1 MKKLR
6 VTVEGKVFDVVVES
20 LDEQGRV
27 VAMPQNPAVQVYQQ
41 STMAPPPS
49 SSAPKPSSPV
59 AAGSGA
65 VTSPLAGRVVSVDCQ
80 VGQSVASGAQLVTV
94 EAMKMNTF
102 VYAAADGTVA
112 SINVTQGDAVEEG
125 QVLVTLS

>member
-27 VAMPQNPAVQVYQQ
+27 VPMPQNPAVQVYQQ

-65 VTSPLAGRVVSVDCQ
+65 VTSPLAGRIVSVDCR
-80 VGQSVASGAQLVTV
+80 VGQAVASGAQLVTV

-102 VYAAADGTVA
+102 VYAQADGTVA
-112 SINVTQGDAVEEG
+112 AIAVNPGDAVEEG
-125 QVLVTLS
+125 QTLVTLS

>member
-27 VAMPQNPAVQVYQQ
+27 VPMPQNPAVQVYQQ

-65 VTSPLAGRVVSVDCQ
+65 VTSPLAGRIVSVDCQ
-80 VGQSVASGAQLVTV
+80 VGQQVVSGAQLGTV
-94 EAMKMNTF
+94 EAMKINTF
-102 VYAAADGTVA
+102 VYAAMDGTVA
-112 SINVTQGDAVEEG
+112 TINVNPGDAVEEG

>member
-6 VTVEGKVFDVVVES
+6 ITVDGKVFDVVVES
-20 LDEQGRV
+20 LDGEGQ
-27 VAMPQNPAVQVYQQ
+27 PAASKPILPSFQQ
-41 STMAPPPS
+41 TSIAPPPT
-49 SSAPKPSSPV
+49 SAPKPAAAPA

-65 VTSPLAGRVVSVDCQ
+65 VTSPLAGRVVSIDCQ
-80 VGQSVASGAQLVTV
+80 VGQKVAAGAQLATV

-102 VYAAADGTVA
+102 VYAESEGTVA
-112 SINVTQGDAVEEG
+112 TIHVNPADAVEEG

>member
-6 VTVEGKVFDVVVES
+6 VTVAGKVYDVVVES

-27 VAMPQNPAVQVYQQ
+27 VPMPQNPAVQVYQQ

-49 SSAPKPSSPV
+49 SSAPKPSVQAS
-59 AAGSGA
+59 AGAGS
-65 VTSPLAGRVVSVDCQ
+65 VTSPLAGRIVSIDCV
-80 VGQSVASGAQLVTV
+80 VGQQVASGAQLATV

-102 VYAAADGTVA
+102 VYAAMDGTVA
-112 SINVTQGDAVEEG
+112 TINVNPGDAVEEG
-125 QVLVTLS
+125 QVLVTLT

>member
-6 VTVEGKVFDVVVES
+6 VTVDGKIFDVVVES

-27 VAMPQNPAVQVYQQ
+27 VPMPQSQPVQVFQQ
-41 STMAPPPS
+41 ATAAPPPS

-59 AAGSGA
+59 TAGTGA
-65 VTSPLAGRVVSVDCQ
+65 VTSPLAGRIVSIDCQ
-80 VGQSVASGAQLVTV
+80 VGQKVVSGAQLVTV

-112 SINVTQGDAVEEG
+112 SINVNPGDAVEEG